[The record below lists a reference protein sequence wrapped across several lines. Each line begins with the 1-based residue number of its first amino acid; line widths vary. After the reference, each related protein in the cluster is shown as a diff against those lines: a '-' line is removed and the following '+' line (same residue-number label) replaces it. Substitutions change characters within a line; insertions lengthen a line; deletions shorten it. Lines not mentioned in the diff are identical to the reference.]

1 MPGSQSNAGVHRP
14 LSLGDDKG
22 SSAAA
27 SDRCLRAN
35 VGVFVLKAYICA
47 LNLRSCCVHPMD
59 AGDGEST
66 QKMRGRCKTL
76 GHHDRAAARLEP
88 IRHTRKPRKLGR
100 AASSGDTLISFPGV
114 RSVSRRCPRHGRVSS
129 HLLAKYSIEY
139 EPLQLPKCLKE
150 SLCRR
155 LPMSKVTHLVQVPS
169 SGLRAEL

>member
-1 MPGSQSNAGVHRP
+1 MARFYREKLLLLMPGSQSNAGVHRP

-47 LNLRSCCVHPMD
+47 LNLRSCCLHPMD

-76 GHHDRAAARLEP
+76 EHHDRACCAIGTNPTYAEAAQAVTCGVFG
-88 IRHTRKPRKLGR
+88 RHP
-100 AASSGDTLISFPGV
+100 DIIS
-114 RSVSRRCPRHGRVSS
+114 RC
-129 HLLAKYSIEY
+129 AI
-139 EPLQLPKCLKE
+139 
-150 SLCRR
+150 R
-155 LPMSKVTHLVQVPS
+155 LPALSAAWPRLLPPASHVLN
-169 SGLRAEL
+169 

>member
-1 MPGSQSNAGVHRP
+1 
-14 LSLGDDKG
+14 
-22 SSAAA
+22 
-27 SDRCLRAN
+27 
-35 VGVFVLKAYICA
+35 
-47 LNLRSCCVHPMD
+47 MD
-59 AGDGEST
+59 ADDGEST

-76 GHHDRAAARLEP
+76 WHHDRAAARLEP

-169 SGLRAEL
+169 SGLRAELRVQLQRPQHAAHARCASCTQPRTEPPVYECPQALWAVGVDVWNM

>member
-47 LNLRSCCVHPMD
+47 LNLRSCCLHPMD

-76 GHHDRAAARLEP
+76 GHHDTAAAQLEP
-88 IRHTRKPRKLGR
+88 IRRTRKPRKR
-100 AASSGDTLISFPGV
+100 CRVTPSGGTLISFPGV
-114 RSVSRRCPRHGRVSS
+114 RSVSRRCPRRGRDSS
-129 HLLAKYSIEY
+129 HLLAMYSIEY

-169 SGLRAEL
+169 SGLRSEL